1 MSSRVNKTPYSLPTE
16 EMAKQQILST
26 LAGPIQDQINNV
38 NSIKHNPLLLLFLI
52 YKTLLGF
59 KCSLVDKRTL
69 TAFLQPPD
77 RRKVLQN
84 IN

>member
-69 TAFLQPPD
+69 TTFLQPAD